1 MEVKLPFVPTN
12 TCKSSMSKYGDVDDT
27 MVWAVDEGGKYACGR
42 DYGGPLFDGNV
53 GVGVT
58 IWGHKCDEKGIP
70 GVYTRVGKFTSWIS
84 GQDDMEVSFCVGIES
99 GGKGL
104 VGGMF
109 PFLRKGLFLRFCR
122 PLSSMRFVVLH
133 IFSHAISTP
142 RYIFRPFPILSQGL
156 FIKSWTGSYIPQA
169 SPQISSTTPTPI
181 TQCKNLTASIPVYDE
196 SIKIYRI
203 IMCADTAGTGK
214 CRYPISRWITVKAR
228 ILCKGSLNAYWG
240 RTLAYQIINIWQ

>member
-1 MEVKLPFVPTN
+1 
-12 TCKSSMSKYGDVDDT
+12 
-27 MVWAVDEGGKYACGR
+27 MVWAGIEGVEDALGR
-42 DYGGPLFDGNV
+42 DSIGILLYSNMV
-53 GVGVT
+53 VGVT
-58 IWGHKCDEKGIP
+58 IWGHKCSDKGIP
-70 GVYTRVGKFTSWIS
+70 GVYERVVKVISWNIL
-84 GQDDMEVSFCVGIES
+84 QDNMQVSFCVGIES

-156 FIKSWTGSYIPQA
+156 FIKSWTGSYIPQE